1 MGWQNPPVPWSEL
14 ERTLSGRARRDH
26 SANNPLADSAPGYS
40 RKRPA
45 YVADDLEVH
54 RPDGPVVPYAEL
66 HCHSNFSFLDG
77 ASAIRRS

>member
-1 MGWQNPPVPWSEL
+1 M
-14 ERTLSGRARRDH
+14 SGRARRDH

-77 ASAIRRS
+77 ASATRRSWSRRRSGSA